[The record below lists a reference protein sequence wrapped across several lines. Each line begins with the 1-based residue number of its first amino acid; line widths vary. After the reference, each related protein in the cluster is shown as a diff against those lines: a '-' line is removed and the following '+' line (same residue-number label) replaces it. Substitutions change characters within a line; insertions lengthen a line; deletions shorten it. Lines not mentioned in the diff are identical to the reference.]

1 MRSRLGAYR
10 ITPVGIVVFSVLIV
24 GLVVLFFGP
33 RSTEG
38 AAFTIVVLSVTVI
51 FLATVN
57 YRGSRARYEALSERQ
72 IDFGAHTRD
81 PREESARANEPLPI
95 DEDAHRGGGRE
106 P

>member
-38 AAFTIVVLSVTVI
+38 AAFTIVVAVYKSPAGPILSNY
-51 FLATVN
+51 FSATW
-57 YRGSRARYEALSERQ
+57 
-72 IDFGAHTRD
+72 HTFFYWFTG
-81 PREESARANEPLPI
+81 LFK
-95 DEDAHRGGGRE
+95 
-106 P
+106 